1 MFKKLILALAA
12 TTALAAPA
20 AAEIEINL
28 YMGTEAPDS
37 SRISGTDVTAGAFDT
52 TIDWEG
58 KSDAMPP
65 YYGARATWW
74 TNSNIGWAFE
84 FSHNKAY
91 APAAQMAAV
100 GFDRMEFTDGH
111 NILTLNVMKRWPG
124 AWGNKVTPYIGAGYG
139 AAIPHVDIRP
149 VGGTHTFG
157 YQVTGPAYRL
167 LAGASYKINDR
178 WSIYGEYQFTHSDNK
193 VDLEGG
199 GTLETKITSNAF
211 NFGVGIHF

>member
-1 MFKKLILALAA
+1 MLKTLIIALAA

-20 AAEIEINL
+20 LAEIELNA
-28 YMGTEAPDS
+28 YMGTENPDS
-37 SRISGTDVTAGAFDT
+37 SRASGTDVTAGPFDT
-52 TIDWEG
+52 TIDWQG
-58 KSDAMPP
+58 KSSANPP

-74 TNSNIGWAFE
+74 TDSNIGWAFE

-91 APAAQMAAV
+91 APTAQMNAI

-124 AWGNKVTPYIGAGYG
+124 AWGGRVTPYIGGGIG

-149 VGGTHTFG
+149 IGGAHTSG

-167 LAGASYKINDR
+167 LAGASYAINDR

-193 VDLEGG
+193 VDLVGG
-199 GTLETKITSNAF
+199 GTLETKLVSNAF
-211 NFGVGIHF
+211 NFGVGYHF